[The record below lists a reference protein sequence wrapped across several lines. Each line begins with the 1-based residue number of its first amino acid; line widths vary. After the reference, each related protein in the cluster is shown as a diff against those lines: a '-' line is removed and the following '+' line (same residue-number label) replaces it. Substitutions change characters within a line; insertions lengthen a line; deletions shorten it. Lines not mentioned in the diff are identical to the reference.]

1 MNDND
6 IIDQSAIDGIINA
19 PSINEVAR
27 VKKKQKKFNVLL
39 NLLIIIIFLC
49 AIAFI
54 IWGFILAGIGNPVVF
69 QGQLEAH
76 ESNIAPKITGRV
88 EKFFVKTGDF
98 VDIGDE
104 LYLLNVPEVD
114 AKVEQAIA
122 MQSAAAAVAKK
133 AKAGARAQQ
142 ITMAKDQMQK
152 AQAGLTIAKKTYDRI
167 SALARDGLIAKQKN
181 DEAYAQ
187 YQAALSTFNGA
198 KAQYDM
204 AVAGTRVEDI
214 EAAYAQEKAA
224 AEVVAEAMVALGES
238 HLKSPISGSIN
249 EIILHPGE
257 LAVAGVPILTI
268 VDLNEQKLLINVR
281 EDYIRYFELG
291 TKFKGQ
297 IPALNNKE
305 VQFTVYETNLM
316 PDYATW
322 RPTRT
327 NEGFDMKTFR
337 IKAKPVQPIAKMRPG
352 MSVLVY
358 LKDLKQP

>member
-1 MNDND
+1 MTDD
-6 IIDQSAIDGIINA
+6 ILDQNAIDAIINA
-19 PSINEVAR
+19 PNITEESR
-27 VKKKQKKFNVLL
+27 RKKRQNRFNFFL
-39 NLLIIIIFLC
+39 NLFIAIIFLC
-49 AIAFI
+49 ALAFI
-54 IWGFILAGIGNPVVF
+54 IWGFILAGEGNPVVF

-88 EKFFVKTGDF
+88 EKFFVKTGDY
-98 VDIGDE
+98 VDVGDE

-114 AKVEQAIA
+114 AKVEQALA

-133 AKAGARAQQ
+133 AKVGARSQQ
-142 ITMAKDQMQK
+142 ISMAKDQMQK
-152 AQAGLTIAKKTYDRI
+152 AQAGLTIAQKTYDRI
-167 SALARDGLIAKQKN
+167 SALAKDGLIAKQKN

-187 YQAALSTFNGA
+187 YQAALSTFKA
-198 KAQYDM
+198 AQAQYDM
-204 AVAGTRVEDI
+204 AIAGTRIEDI

-224 AEVVAEAMVALGES
+224 AEVVAEAMVALSES
-238 HLKSPISGSIN
+238 HLKSPISGNIS

-268 VDLNEQKLLINVR
+268 VNLNEQKVLINVR
-281 EDYIRYFELG
+281 EDYIQYFELG
-291 TKFKGQ
+291 KQFKGK

-305 VQFTVYETNLM
+305 VIFKVYATNLL

-337 IKAKPVQPIAKMRPG
+337 VQAQPLEKIEKMRPG
-352 MSVLVY
+352 MSVLIN
-358 LKDLKQP
+358 LSDLK